1 MTEHS
6 QNVDHSIGFQRFL
19 DGIAEPHKKERMHNI
34 LDNIKEK
41 FPQLQEEIKWSQP
54 MFTDHGTFIIAFSV
68 AKGHIAVAPES
79 ATMRRFEKEIAAA
92 GYSSTR
98 ELFRIKWADTVDFDL
113 LYTIIAYNID
123 DKKDVTKF
131 WR

>member
-19 DGIAEPHKKERMHNI
+19 GGISEPHKKERMQNI
-34 LDNIKEK
+34 LDNIAKK
-41 FPQLQEEIKWSQP
+41 FPQLQEKIKWNHP
-54 MFTDHGTFIIAFSV
+54 MFTDHDTFIIGFSI

-79 ATMRRFEKEIAAA
+79 VAIRRFEKEIAAA
-92 GYSSTR
+92 GYSSTS

-113 LYTIIAYNID
+113 LHTIIAYNID
-123 DKKDVTKF
+123 DKKDATKF